1 MAETDDGSLQEEFE
15 ELSRKLSDPVYLSN
29 PAEYQNIA
37 RRYGVLKGLLSSP
50 DGTSSDKKGDEAII
64 EIRAGTG
71 GDEASLFAQELYR
84 MYSRYSERVGWKIR
98 VLDSK
103 QTELGGIKE
112 IIFEISGKN
121 VLQKMQSESGVH
133 RVQRIPETEKIGRVH
148 TSTVSV
154 AVLPKAKKVDVE
166 IRIEDLK
173 IDTYRSSG
181 PGGQHV
187 NKTSSAVRITHIPS
201 GLVVSSQEGRLQQEN
216 RELAM
221 TILRSRLLQK
231 RQEEEAKS
239 RGDVRR
245 QQIGTGERSEKIRTY
260 NFPQDRVTDHRI
272 GKSWSNLKHILD
284 GHIDEIIEA
293 LYNFIR
299 SLKNK

>member
-84 MYSRYSERVGWKIR
+84 MYSRYSERIGWKIR

-133 RVQRIPETEKIGRVH
+133 RVQRIPETEKSGRVH

-231 RQEEEAKS
+231 RQGEEAKS

-293 LYNFIR
+293 L
-299 SLKNK
+299 